1 MSCEN
6 YCYEI
11 ISQKRSANRIDRF
24 KVVAFASHFSF
35 SKVSKHIMPPGGNSS
50 HAIINNS
57 GQTFATLITVPAYKF
72 HSPESTISRYI
83 RAASQ
88 RKVEALTESWIS
100 LFPYIFPPYSL
111 TLTCRIVAF
120 YLDPSFL
127 YPARFNWQARRCPW
141 LFPYAS
147 TQAKCTPCRP
157 APCCM
162 CGLLRLHRDRKRQ
175 PHTPSLLH
183 DLGGNGCWCFCLFG
197 LCSALQWHPCEDL
210 YIAAN
215 ELYPGSLVDVNYGA
229 TYRSGPTR
237 VLCWALVFLCTKSV
251 NPTPPRSKK

>member
-1 MSCEN
+1 MDSAHFEMSCEN

-88 RKVEALTESWIS
+88 RKVEALTES
-100 LFPYIFPPYSL
+100 
-111 TLTCRIVAF
+111 
-120 YLDPSFL
+120 
-127 YPARFNWQARRCPW
+127 
-141 LFPYAS
+141 
-147 TQAKCTPCRP
+147 
-157 APCCM
+157 
-162 CGLLRLHRDRKRQ
+162 
-175 PHTPSLLH
+175 
-183 DLGGNGCWCFCLFG
+183 
-197 LCSALQWHPCEDL
+197 
-210 YIAAN
+210 
-215 ELYPGSLVDVNYGA
+215 
-229 TYRSGPTR
+229 
-237 VLCWALVFLCTKSV
+237 
-251 NPTPPRSKK
+251 